1 MNLAGALLVAVRGCV
16 MSVSYRKH
24 GSANGNR
31 TCLESV
37 QFGSVESI
45 CFILRSVGTART
57 AKTAPQ
63 VPDVAARWQRA
74 ALKRPSSDCPPA
86 AVGGFERP
94 DSSPEVGHAP
104 AS

>member
-1 MNLAGALLVAVRGCV
+1 VNFSGALRVPARASALP
-16 MSVSYRKH
+16 VSDRKH